1 MHMVWLH
8 LKLSIWPLRP
18 DFWFRNAPLMRN
30 ADIVEEDELTDW
42 NFYPDSWLE
51 MTSLGSLQ
59 LKECIRLGPRGGRS
73 SSKKVTDGCVDRKL
87 TELSWWICK
96 QNLAL
101 FSAQKWMKWHLFC
114 EQLGP
119 GHWDLDIWTH
129 WTSKTWGQSLWL
141 REVCLQADGWLG
153 YWCPYRRDRHH
164 RRGFRAGTG
173 LADPILSCFGIFQL
187 FFWTTKDLWRQIRIH
202 QYVVSCRFCLP
213 SKNICFY
220 VYTIHNKRNIRGCA
234 LTHII
239 VARSFLHA
247 LAKQFW

>member
-1 MHMVWLH
+1 MVWLH

-51 MTSLGSLQ
+51 MTSLDSLQ

-73 SSKKVTDGCVDRKL
+73 
-87 TELSWWICK
+87 
-96 QNLAL
+96 
-101 FSAQKWMKWHLFC
+101 
-114 EQLGP
+114 
-119 GHWDLDIWTH
+119 LDIWTH
-129 WTSKTWGQSLWL
+129 LDLEDQNLRTESLASWSVSSSWWMAGIL
-141 REVCLQADGWLG
+141 MPIQKRQA
-153 YWCPYRRDRHH
+153 PQK
-164 RRGFRAGTG
+164 GFQRSDLKLLWDFST
-173 LADPILSCFGIFQL
+173 
-187 FFWTTKDLWRQIRIH
+187 FFWTTQDLWRHIRIH
-202 QYVVSCRFCLP
+202 QYVVSVYLRRKCAF
-213 SKNICFY
+213 
-220 VYTIHNKRNIRGCA
+220 VYTIHNKWNIRGCA

>member
-51 MTSLGSLQ
+51 MTSLDSLQ

-129 WTSKTWGQSLWL
+129 LDLEDQNLRTESLASWSVSSSWWMAGILMPIQKRQAPQGFQS
-141 REVCLQADGWLG
+141 
-153 YWCPYRRDRHH
+153 RHWV
-164 RRGFRAGTG
+164 GSP
-173 LADPILSCFGIFQL
+173 DPILSCLGIFQL
-187 FFWTTKDLWRQIRIH
+187 FFWTI
-202 QYVVSCRFCLP
+202 
-213 SKNICFY
+213 
-220 VYTIHNKRNIRGCA
+220 
-234 LTHII
+234 
-239 VARSFLHA
+239 
-247 LAKQFW
+247 